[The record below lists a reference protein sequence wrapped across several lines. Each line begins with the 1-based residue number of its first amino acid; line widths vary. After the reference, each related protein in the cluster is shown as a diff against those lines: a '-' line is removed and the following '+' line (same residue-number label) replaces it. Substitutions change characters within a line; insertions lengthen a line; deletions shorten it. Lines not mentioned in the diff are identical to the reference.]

1 MGNLYQEIQSLLDKY
16 FNEKAINFIEAEL
29 KKIDLTREGVFFQVS
44 QKEETPEF
52 EIVYLS
58 GKVIVYYKFRGI
70 AKDLILLPLRSI
82 SNVQFKEARIATRLI
97 ISSGDLSLTFRATL
111 RSRTQI
117 YLKDFFNGIQKI
129 LEDGD

>member
-1 MGNLYQEIQSLLDKY
+1 MENLFHEIQSLLDKY
-16 FNEKAINFIEAEL
+16 FTERAIEFIEAEL
-29 KKIDLTREGVFFQVS
+29 KKIDLSREGVFFQVS
-44 QKEETPEF
+44 QKKETPEF

-70 AKDLILLPLRSI
+70 AKDLILLPLRSV
-82 SNVQFKEARIATRLI
+82 SNVQFKEARIATQLI
-97 ISSGDLSLTFRATL
+97 INSSDLSLTFRATF
-111 RSRTQI
+111 RGQTKI